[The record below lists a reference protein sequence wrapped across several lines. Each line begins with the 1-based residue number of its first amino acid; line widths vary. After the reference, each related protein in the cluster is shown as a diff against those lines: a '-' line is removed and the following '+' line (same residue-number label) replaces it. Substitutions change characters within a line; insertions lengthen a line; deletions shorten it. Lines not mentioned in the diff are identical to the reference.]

1 MAYFELDFLVRG
13 TGIGIIVIFVHTY
26 LMAEN
31 GTQYEVAKDQDEE
44 DSFIDQEDPK
54 TNSKLSDQQNGPT
67 SKNKPINEIQDDEN
81 DNSEI

>member
-1 MAYFELDFLVRG
+1 MFNLNFIGMLAIMAYFELDFLVRG

-44 DSFIDQEDPK
+44 DSFID
-54 TNSKLSDQQNGPT
+54 
-67 SKNKPINEIQDDEN
+67 
-81 DNSEI
+81 